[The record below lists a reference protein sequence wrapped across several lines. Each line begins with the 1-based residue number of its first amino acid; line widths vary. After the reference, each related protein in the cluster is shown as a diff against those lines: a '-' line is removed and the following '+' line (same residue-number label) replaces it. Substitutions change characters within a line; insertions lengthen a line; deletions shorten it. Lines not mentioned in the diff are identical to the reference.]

1 MTAAS
6 SSRRCP
12 ICGHAAHRVLF
23 HQEFAAVDQTTP
35 VTGYDVVVCERC
47 GGGYADGIPEQ
58 SALDQY
64 YRDMSKYEYQQRN
77 GAESEY
83 DRCRFAAIADI
94 VVPHLASP
102 AVRILDVGSA
112 S

>member
-12 ICGHAAHRVLF
+12 ICEHAAHRVLF

-35 VTGYDVVVCERC
+35 ITGYDVVVCDRC
-47 GGGYADGIPEQ
+47 GAAYADGIP
-58 SALDQY
+58 DQAAFDRY
-64 YRDMSKYEYQQRN
+64 YRDMSKYEYAQRS

-83 DRCRFAAIADI
+83 DSRRLTLIADVI
-94 VVPHLASP
+94 APHVAS
-102 AVRILDVGSA
+102 LSA
-112 S
+112 